1 MKLFSRDSLFS
12 FSVIISA
19 LIIGVSIIQAARII
33 TESAKSKEVDILL
46 KSVSELDRMLKEKEA
61 VLPKGAVEK
70 KKTEA
75 VGSRKVEGVGIGS
88 NPIKGN
94 VNAPV
99 LMVEFSDF
107 QCPYS
112 KKFYQQVFPLIEKE
126 YISSGKVKFA
136 YRDLPLGFHSM
147 ARPAAIAARCAGKQ
161 GKYWQMFDKI
171 ISSGSL
177 DNEALKKYAQEL
189 GLNMKAYEDCLSKD
203 EFKGALDIDIKDAA
217 KFGVSGTPGFFI
229 NGRFVNG
236 AYPFETF
243 KKIIEEELAKGAKN
257 N

>member
-1 MKLFSRDSLFS
+1 MKVLSRDSLLS
-12 FSVIISA
+12 FSIIIGA
-19 LIIGVSIIQAARII
+19 LIIGISIIQGARII
-33 TESAKSKEVDILL
+33 ADVVKSREVDILL

>member
-112 KKFYQQVFPLIEKE
+112 KKFYQQAFPLIEKE
-126 YISSGKVKFA
+126 YISTGKVKFA
-136 YRDLPLGFHSM
+136 YRDLPLGFHTL
-147 ARPAAIAARCAGKQ
+147 AKPAAIAARCAGKQ
-161 GKYWQMFDKI
+161 GKYWQMFGKI
-171 ISSGSL
+171 ILSNSF
-177 DNEALKKYAQEL
+177 DTEILKKYAQEL
-189 GLNMKAYEDCLSKD
+189 GLNIKAYDDCLSKD
-203 EFKGALDIDIKDAA
+203 EFQGELESDIKDAA
-217 KFGVSGTPGFFI
+217 KFGVSGTPAFFI

-243 KKIIEEELAKGAKN
+243 KKIIEEELAKPLKN